1 MKQKDKIFQALKGK
15 PQTMLE
21 VSKRTGIER
30 ANICR
35 RIADLQKQNKAF
47 LIGYRLC
54 TISKHKAGIYTTDK
68 SKVND

>member
-1 MKQKDKIFQALKGK
+1 MKQKDKIIQALKGRAK
-15 PQTMLE
+15 TMLE

-30 ANICR
+30 ASICR